1 MRIVAFDEEAAAIRA
16 AFDRGR
22 KFGAVAE
29 LRRLLTGISDAES
42 HQSVNGSLAS
52 PLAIPFA

>member
-29 LRRLLTGISDAES
+29 LPRLLTGISDAES